1 MILAK
6 DIQIYLKTTETC
18 NLNCAHCFTTGKNG
32 RKIFFN
38 PVKTADF
45 IKTLVH
51 TNQVHSTRIIF
62 HGGEPTLAPL
72 EDMYTFFE
80 QTRHEIPQVNFGIQT
95 NLVYRLTP
103 QKLKFFSEVIGEG
116 GIGTSWDPK
125 IRFGST
131 HKNLA
136 LEEEKMW
143 EANVRTLV
151 SEGHALTLMV
161 SLSKYIIE
169 EYEPIEVIKYAISL
183 GIKYILFE
191 RITTNGN
198 AVSNNDILPRNTD
211 IDQWLFKMYQQTMEH
226 QLHKHIGNMFL
237 EEIAHSYVNGLHV
250 ANRCRGCEQKIIT
263 INADGGLS
271 GCPNSAAET
280 QWGNITDGTQT
291 FLGHKLRIGAI
302 CKEKTRNINCST
314 CEVSDLCHGDCYKLK
329 WDGDICSAPKTL
341 MRFLKN
347 NNVREAS
354 KDLFI

>member
-32 RKIFFN
+32 RKIFFD
-38 PVKTADF
+38 PIKTSEF
-45 IKTLVH
+45 IKNLVH
-51 TNQVHSTRIIF
+51 ENKVRSTRIIF

-72 EDMYTFFE
+72 ADMYTFFE
-80 QTRHEIPQVNFGIQT
+80 KTRYEVPQVQFGIQT

-103 QKLKFFSEVIGEG
+103 QKLQFFADVMGEG

-125 IRFGST
+125 IRYGSS
-131 HKNLA
+131 HPNLA
-136 LEEEKMW
+136 IEEEKMW

-151 SEGHALTLMV
+151 AEGHALTLMV
-161 SLSKYIIE
+161 SLSKYIVE
-169 EYEPIEVIKYAISL
+169 EYEPLQIIKYAIDL

-198 AVSNNDILPRNTD
+198 AVTNDSILPRNVD
-211 IDQWLFKMYQQTMEH
+211 IDRWLFKMYQQTLEH
-226 QLHKHIGNMFL
+226 GLHQHIGNMFL
-237 EEIAHSYVNGLHV
+237 EEVAQSYLSGLHV

-263 INADGGLS
+263 INADGALS
-271 GCPNSAAET
+271 GCPNSAAEV
-280 QWGNITDGTQT
+280 QWGNISEGTQA

-302 CKEKTRNINCST
+302 CKEQIRNANCAS
-314 CEVSDLCHGDCYKLK
+314 CDVSDLCNGDCYKLK
-329 WDGDICSAPKTL
+329 WDGDVCSAPKTL

-347 NNVREAS
+347 NNVREAT
-354 KDLFI
+354 KDLMI